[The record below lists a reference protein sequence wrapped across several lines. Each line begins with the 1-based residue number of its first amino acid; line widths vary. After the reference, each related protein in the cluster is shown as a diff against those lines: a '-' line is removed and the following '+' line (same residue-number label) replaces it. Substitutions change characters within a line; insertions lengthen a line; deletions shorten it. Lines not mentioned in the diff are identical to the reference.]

1 MKKSITTGSVF
12 KSKRSGKFIKVGDP
26 CTITDYVNVSD
37 YELVVGEWKQNNA
50 RYIHVSTLR
59 KNYEPVAMTEDNQV
73 TPGGRKRYQTGDI
86 YHSRRS
92 NTHVEIVED
101 DGTNVI
107 IREVEAKLVVVYSAV
122 EGSERVVKS
131 SSVASSY
138 YK

>member
-1 MKKSITTGSVF
+1 MKKIIAVGSLF
-12 KSKRSGKFIKVGDP
+12 KNKRSGKFIQ
-26 CTITDYVNVSD
+26 ITDTSTDDYVTVCD
-37 YELVVGEWKQNNA
+37 CVVDAGKRHLSNNRLIQVA
-50 RYIHVSTLR
+50 TLL
-59 KNYEPVAMTEDNQV
+59 KNYEPTTEIVQDV
-73 TPGGRKRYQTGDI
+73 PSRRKRYQPGDV

-92 NTHVEIVED
+92 DTHIEIVED